1 MLVVVRLSVEGENSA
16 DTVRDLYAWLSQEP
30 ELRGRVRIVEGD
42 PEPGALGPVVEGLQM
57 ALGAGGAFASTAT
70 VLVAWLRSRRGEVS
84 VKLSRGEGQPSM
96 EVTAKGVKDLDV
108 AAAKALTEQLTQVLT
123 DAAAADTDGAQGS

>member
-1 MLVVVRLSVEGENSA
+1 MAVLLSVEGESPA

-30 ELRGRVRIVEGD
+30 ELRGQIRLVEGD
-42 PEPGALGPVVEGLQM
+42 PELGALGPVVEGLQL
-57 ALGAGGAFASTAT
+57 ALGTGGAFASTAT

-84 VKLSRGEGQPSM
+84 VKLSRGDGQASM

-108 AAAKALTEQLTQVLT
+108 AAAKALTEHLTQVLT
-123 DAAAADTDGAQGS
+123 ADEVDVDGGQSS